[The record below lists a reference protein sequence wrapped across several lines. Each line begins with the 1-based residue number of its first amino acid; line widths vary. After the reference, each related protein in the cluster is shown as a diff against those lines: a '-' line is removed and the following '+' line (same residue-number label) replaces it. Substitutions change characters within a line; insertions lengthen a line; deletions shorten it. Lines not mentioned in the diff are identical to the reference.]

1 MNKQEWE
8 EHLQNPDGNL
18 KIILEEF
25 NRLKGQHIM
34 TDAFF
39 KTERLIAI
47 GDDGEDWY
55 YITFDGKNIHWS
67 SCVGQI
73 MPLKGHLRTED
84 YDYLIHIAKL
94 NHYDQID
101 FRASG
106 NKNIFLNAVE
116 EDIAKNYKNDRFLT
130 GLYWDLN

>member
-1 MNKQEWE
+1 ME
-8 EHLQNPDGNL
+8 DNL
-18 KIILEEF
+18 KIILKEFEE
-25 NRLKGQHIM
+25 LKGQFVITNM
-34 TDAFF
+34 INI
-39 KTERLIAI
+39 ERLIGI